1 MRVKNRRQV
10 LTGVATMA
18 GALAAPSIARAQDYP
33 GGKNIKIV
41 VPFAAGATTDL
52 TGRIL
57 ADRWSKIWGTNVIVE
72 NVPGAQGNVGLD
84 RVAKSAPD
92 GTNIVMVTPGVVTNP
107 FLYPK
112 LAYDPEKD
120 LQYISQTVSI
130 PNLLVVR
137 NTLPVKS
144 VAELIA
150 YGKENKGKLNY
161 GSPGVGSTGH
171 LSAEIFKRSTGIDMA
186 HVAYRGS
193 APAMNDLVA
202 GAVDL
207 IFENIPACINLVRG
221 GQVRGLAVTSPKPH
235 PLSPEFATVADVV
248 PGFNVAAFFGV
259 AVRAGTP
266 DSIVKVIEAAAVS
279 VPREPEV
286 KTKLAEF
293 SAEAIGSSAAVFNA
307 FLSAERGRW
316 GKIINGLGIK
326 ME

>member
-1 MRVKNRRQV
+1 MFMTTRRRL
-10 LTGVATMA
+10 LTGAAAAAGTLATP
-18 GALAAPSIARAQDYP
+18 GILRAQTYP
-33 GGKNIKIV
+33 DGKTIKLV
-41 VPFAAGATTDL
+41 VPFAAGGTTDL

-57 ADRWSKIWGTNVIVE
+57 ADRWAKMWNTTIVVE

-92 GTNIVMVTPGVVTNP
+92 GLNIVMCTPAVVTNP
-107 FLYPK
+107 YLYPK
-112 LAYDPEKD
+112 LAFDPEKD

-144 VAELIA
+144 VPELIA
-150 YGKENKGKLNY
+150 YAKANGGKLNY

-171 LSAEIFKRSTGIDMA
+171 LSAEIFKRAVGIEMA
-186 HVAYRGS
+186 HVPYRGS
-193 APAMNDLVA
+193 APALNDLVA

-221 GQVRGLAVTSPKPH
+221 GQIRGIAVTSPKVH
-235 PLSPEFATVADVV
+235 PLASDFPTVAETV
-248 PGFNVAAFFGV
+248 PGFDVAAFFGV

-266 DSIVKVIEAAAVS
+266 EPIAKRIEEAAMA

-286 KTKLAEF
+286 KAKLAEF
-293 SAEAIGSSAAVFNA
+293 SAQAIGSSSAEFNA
-307 FLSAERGRW
+307 FLASERPRW
-316 GKIINGLGIK
+316 GKIIRDLGIK